1 MTMKITAGGKD
12 TVGDMHRVV
21 QSIPAS
27 YTVWKDGTQA
37 IAESNME
44 GGTDY
49 TTGTDAVV
57 IQNAVD
63 ASPATGGKIVLNAPT
78 FDLYNWIDVKNLNNC
93 IIDGLGVTTLK
104 LQSDAI
110 AAFNNST
117 NAVTSNVTIQNLTI
131 DGNSKNS
138 FCICLNNNCTHYRL
152 SHLYIKNGGSHLIY
166 SGPSYYLTIDNCV
179 FDHNALLVGADMV
192 AVGGEDLLIYGN
204 TFIRSAG
211 SLGGACL
218 TSGGMKRARI
228 LGNNFKISALCYASI
243 SLESAYDVFND
254 VVISDNTVSAV
265 AGDIT
270 KYGGMSIGNS
280 LLHLFE
286 NAVVTNNI
294 IYGGSITANNVKDLT
309 IKNNQMRNSVYG
321 LLGSTIS
328 HAIISGNLIENTS
341 LPAPAADEGGI
352 YLSICDDVV
361 VTDNIVVD
369 TQVTPTTPYGIW
381 LGAGA
386 TYNLLR
392 GNKIYNCGWCYG
404 PANGWG
410 ILVATTCLRNVVA
423 DNIIRYCNGWGI
435 QIDTGAVENFV
446 HGNFACDNTTGALG
460 DSGTDTYK
468 RDNYDESGLVAET

>member
-1 MTMKITAGGKD
+1 MKITAGGKD

-117 NAVTSNVTIQNLTI
+117 SAVTSNVTIQNLTI

-138 FCICLNNNCTHYRL
+138 FCIALNNNCTHYRL
-152 SHLYIKNGGSHLIY
+152 SNLYIKNGGSHLIY

-179 FDHNALLVGADMV
+179 FDHNALLAGADMV

-204 TFIRSAG
+204 TFIKSAG

-218 TSGGMKRARI
+218 TSGSMKRARM
-228 LGNNFKISALCYASI
+228 LGNNFKISDLCYASI
-243 SLESAYDVFND
+243 SLENTYGVFND

-270 KYGGMSIGNS
+270 KYGGMNIGNS

-328 HAIISGNLIENTS
+328 HAIISGNLIENTA

-352 YLSICDDVV
+352 CLPICDDVV

-386 TYNLLR
+386 TYNLIK

-435 QIDTGAVENFV
+435 QIDTGALENFV
-446 HGNFACDNTTGALG
+446 HGNFACNNTTGAIG
-460 DSGTDTYK
+460 NSGTDTYM

>member
-1 MTMKITAGGKD
+1 MKITAGGKD

-117 NAVTSNVTIQNLTI
+117 SAVTSNVTIQNLTI

-138 FCICLNNNCTHYRL
+138 FCIALNNNCTHYRL
-152 SHLYIKNGGSHLIY
+152 SNLYIKNGGSHLIY

-179 FDHNALLVGADMV
+179 FDHNALLAGADMV

-204 TFIRSAG
+204 TFIKSAG

-228 LGNNFKISALCYASI
+228 LGNNFKISDLCYASI
-243 SLESAYDVFND
+243 SLENNYGVFND

-270 KYGGMSIGNS
+270 KYGGMNIGNS

-294 IYGGSITANNVKDLT
+294 IEGGSVVATYVYDLT
-309 IKNNQMRNSVYG
+309 VKGNQMRNSIYG
-321 LLGSTIS
+321 LLASNSKRI
-328 HAIISGNLIENTS
+328 IIS
-341 LPAPAADEGGI
+341 
-352 YLSICDDVV
+352 
-361 VTDNIVVD
+361 DNIVKNTGMDSPGTGDKSGIFLTVCDTATITNNLVTD
-369 TQVTPTTPYGIW
+369 TQAGAARTTPWGIDIGDASYT
-381 LGAGA
+381 LVA
-386 TYNLLR
+386 NNR
-392 GNKIYNCGWCYG
+392 VENCGWCFV
-404 PANGWG
+404 PADG
-410 ILVATTCLRNVVA
+410 IGIRLRNGATRNVIAGNVVK
-423 DNIIRYCNGWGI
+423 DNNGWGI
-435 QIDTGAVENFV
+435 QLDTGAVENFV
-446 HGNFACDNTTGALG
+446 HGNFACNNTTGALG